1 MHEYMTMEIIK
12 NKRSSG
18 QNIHGSGQ
26 CLSLHYICNCRAYL
40 WRWQWMLQAWKTLDK
55 WILPNSLKKL
65 VGAEPSPC
73 CSFAHHL
80 TDKKWWSIA
89 HLLITKHSPENY
101 APWLKK
107 NVFCYWRA
115 GAGEKYFLRTSS
127 RHRISR
133 YREIVWL
140 SNRVFVQYIH
150 HLESRWRNSHVV
162 SCSGL
167 SWPLTKPPF
176 GSCAIY
182 IFCSYMFNV
191 RIYIYN
197 YIIYTQK

>member
-1 MHEYMTMEIIK
+1 MAVVNVFLLYITSAIAEHIFGDDNGCFKHGKLWT
-12 NKRSSG
+12 SG
-18 QNIHGSGQ
+18 YFQT
-26 CLSLHYICNCRAYL
+26 L
-40 WRWQWMLQAWKTLDK
+40 W
-55 WILPNSLKKL
+55 KKL

-80 TDKKWWSIA
+80 TNKKWWSIA

-107 NVFCYWRA
+107 HVFCYWRA

-133 YREIVWL
+133 YREIIWL

-191 RIYIYN
+191 RIYIY
-197 YIIYTQK
+197 TQK